1 MCLRSC
7 LELQRLKSK
16 NLLLFAVHKPCN
28 RGWCKIECASELKMH
43 VGSYLNELSRV
54 VFGKKNM
61 RHKPTSWLSTFYSFC
76 IQSVVRK
83 LLIAAGNPYLD
94 YLYNPIK
101 LFIASSGRYDPLMD
115 RWEGSNFRNK
125 PSEGQN
131 PGDLRSAQV
140 AVRQPNWEEIG
151 IESSAQY
158 LKQLFGIG
166 QQELSSW
173 STLVP
178 PHDAYD
184 LERGIASKNWEHPS
198 EPTQITK

>member
-1 MCLRSC
+1 
-7 LELQRLKSK
+7 
-16 NLLLFAVHKPCN
+16 
-28 RGWCKIECASELKMH
+28 MH

-101 LFIASSGRYDPLMD
+101 LFIASSGRYDPLMG